1 MPTQSPVPASSMK
14 KDFIL
19 KIFEGF
25 SIVRWNDLV
34 RPFDVVEMDK
44 DAEKL
49 VVAYII
55 GKFEEHRGVKIDW
68 EWMIYASLFD
78 LLRKISL
85 CDIKSPVQRLIKTQY
100 PDEFIRLNEWVLEQY
115 RQLIPDK
122 ALFSKF
128 TLYIGKMSGS
138 IPYEDAQEQT
148 ARVFRAAH
156 KYSTLRE
163 LEMIGMVNE
172 PQRLERIR
180 RELNADLQ
188 KYLDLQGLQLLMT
201 RQKPFDF
208 LMRIEQLRFQ
218 TRWNQTPRVP
228 RTSVLGHCFFVAI
241 LTLLLGRETGIAFC
255 SRRFYNNF
263 FCALFHDLPEAVT
276 RDIISPVKQATEGLP
291 SIVKSIEDKIVAS
304 ELVPLMEDFYRDEI
318 LYFTNDEFSNR
329 ICRDGNV
336 SHVSFDELNTRYN
349 EDAFSP
355 VDGRIVRIADHYSA
369 LLEAELS
376 ISHGITSKHL
386 RDGKANLL
394 RAYPEGTVISGI
406 DAHALFQSFA

>member
-1 MPTQSPVPASSMK
+1 MK